1 MLTTIFKQS
10 KFKQSLDDIPL
21 NCVHKSNWLR
31 YVFQERSAAFFYI
44 EEGSCIIQIY
54 IYQTKQKLLKGGGR
68 IVLMV

>member
-1 MLTTIFKQS
+1 MLTTILKQS

-31 YVFQERSAAFFYI
+31 YVFQERSAFFYI
-44 EEGSCIIQIY
+44 EEGSYIIQIY